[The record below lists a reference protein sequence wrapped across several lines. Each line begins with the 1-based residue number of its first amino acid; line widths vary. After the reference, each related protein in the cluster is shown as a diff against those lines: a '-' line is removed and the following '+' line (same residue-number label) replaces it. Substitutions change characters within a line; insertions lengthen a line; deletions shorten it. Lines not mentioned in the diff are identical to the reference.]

1 MTRKEFIESVGF
13 AAGTILMSA
22 CIGACT
28 KDTTVTPVAA
38 GTVLATLNLT
48 DAANAA
54 LKTKGKYVVKNDVVI
69 ARDVNGNYLAVTLV
83 CSHEGKKQITFDGT
97 ANEWH
102 CTAHDA
108 RFNSTTGKG
117 LNGNGSKGI
126 TVYKVAVVGDVLT
139 VTA

>member
-28 KDTTVTPVAA
+28 KDDTTTAVAA
-38 GTVLATLNLT
+38 GTVVATLSLA
-48 DAANAA
+48 DAANVM
-54 LKTKGKYVVKNDVVI
+54 LKTKGKYVIKNDVVI

-83 CSHEGKKQITFDGT
+83 CSHEGKKQITFDG
-97 ANEWH
+97 ANNEWN
-102 CTAHDA
+102 CTAHGA
-108 RFNSTTGKG
+108 RFNATTGKG
-117 LNGNGSKGI
+117 LNSNGSKGI
-126 TVYKVAVVGDVLT
+126 TVYKVTVVGDVLT